1 MNVVNVTRS
10 LSRSWRPLLAL
21 AGGGL
26 LSSCAVGPNYKRPD
40 LAVPPVYKGVA
51 SANAATAGTIPAAW
65 WTLFDDPELAKL
77 SSDALAANLS
87 IQAAMARVD
96 QAREATRSSAGNFF
110 PAISLSPS
118 IRRSGSASGV
128 STSYSL
134 PLQLGY
140 ELDVWGRLRRQYEA
154 SQQSELASAD
164 DYEFVRQTTLASVAQ
179 AYFSIR
185 FYDREISLFEEALD
199 LYRKQLDL
207 TNTKYKAG
215 LAPQTDLL
223 QAQTQVNS
231 ATNQLIEVRR
241 SRSKQEHAL
250 AILLGRPPAEVA
262 LPTQPLTTPI
272 PAVPVGLPA
281 NLLNRRPDV
290 AESEHELA
298 AANADIGVATADFFP
313 SFGLNGSAGFDINSA
328 SHLTDWANR
337 VWSLVPG
344 ADLPIFQGGQLVAA
358 RNRAK
363 ARYRELVANYRA
375 AVLTAF
381 RDVEDSLSDL
391 QLLSE
396 KAGSL
401 TATIESAREYS
412 RLTQLQYNQGLTT
425 YLQVIDANQTLLN
438 NELSAAQAH
447 LDRLN
452 ATVLLIKA
460 LGGGWDGVP
469 VTEQHR

>member
-1 MNVVNVTRS
+1 MMNVPNVTRS
-10 LSRSWRPLLAL
+10 LARSWRPLLAL
-21 AGGGL
+21 AVGGA
-26 LSSCAVGPNYKRPD
+26 LSSCAVGPNYRRPD
-40 LAVPPVYKGVA
+40 VAVPPLYKGVA
-51 SANAATAGTIPAAW
+51 SANAAPAGAIPAAW
-65 WTLFDDPELAKL
+65 WTVFNDPELTKL

-110 PAISLSPS
+110 PALSLSPS
-118 IRRSGSASGV
+118 LRRSGSAAGAA
-128 STSYSL
+128 TSYSL
-134 PLQLGY
+134 PLQLNY

-154 SQQSELASAD
+154 SKQTELASAD

-179 AYFSIR
+179 AYFTIR
-185 FYDREISLFEEALD
+185 FYDREVSLFEEALG

-241 SRSKQEHAL
+241 SRTKQEHAL
-250 AILLGRPPAEVA
+250 AILLGRPPGEITF
-262 LPTQPLTTPI
+262 PPQPLSTPI

-298 AANADIGVATADFFP
+298 AANAQIGVATADFFP
-313 SFGLNGSAGFDINSA
+313 SFGLNGSAGFNSNSA
-328 SHLTDWANR
+328 SNLTDWANR
-337 VWSLVPG
+337 AWSLTPG

-358 RNRAK
+358 RARAK
-363 ARYRELVANYRA
+363 ARYQELVANYRT

-396 KAGSL
+396 KATSL

-460 LGGGWDGVP
+460 LGGGWDGSAVS
-469 VTEQHR
+469 ERR